1 MAPYNT
7 QSEKKEIDPANS
19 SAQLF
24 RAHITAIVRG
34 QNTASCILANLTSLL
49 LPALCAGHIAIGD
62 KIAFPIPD
70 ESAPRAEAYVTK
82 NGKPGRKTSLYLVPT
97 GYAAQPRVDR
107 SGQGFVPVQI
117 DGKLGIS
124 CVLIPCPALREYF
137 FAVREDTRPAKTLYD
152 VLRITNTSSSAEIRV
167 ADKLRALELKELD
180 APRFEQAKLERAFN
194 ILGPPELRN
203 HYHELLS
210 NAEVPAIFLY
220 GGYGSLLVSGDRRN
234 DGEVF
239 FATRILAFVPEQ
251 VRQRFQVLFRNCEF
265 YRDKA
270 FCRDPRRK
278 LQFWL
283 DPALMPISWDP
294 SWNRWKHLLSSRIEV
309 QGVFV
314 RTGKYKKRRRLGAC
328 RLGDCTA

>member
-34 QNTASCILANLTSLL
+34 QNTASCILANQTSLL

-62 KIAFPIPD
+62 KIAFAIPD

-124 CVLIPCPALREYF
+124 CVLIPCPRFANIFLRF
-137 FAVREDTRPAKTLYD
+137 AKTLAQRRLFTMFCESQTLPP
-152 VLRITNTSSSAEIRV
+152 LR
-167 ADKLRALELKELD
+167 KFAL
-180 APRFEQAKLERAFN
+180 
-194 ILGPPELRN
+194 
-203 HYHELLS
+203 
-210 NAEVPAIFLY
+210 
-220 GGYGSLLVSGDRRN
+220 
-234 DGEVF
+234 
-239 FATRILAFVPEQ
+239 
-251 VRQRFQVLFRNCEF
+251 
-265 YRDKA
+265 
-270 FCRDPRRK
+270 
-278 LQFWL
+278 
-283 DPALMPISWDP
+283 PISCAR
-294 SWNRWKHLLSSRIEV
+294 SN
-309 QGVFV
+309 
-314 RTGKYKKRRRLGAC
+314 
-328 RLGDCTA
+328 